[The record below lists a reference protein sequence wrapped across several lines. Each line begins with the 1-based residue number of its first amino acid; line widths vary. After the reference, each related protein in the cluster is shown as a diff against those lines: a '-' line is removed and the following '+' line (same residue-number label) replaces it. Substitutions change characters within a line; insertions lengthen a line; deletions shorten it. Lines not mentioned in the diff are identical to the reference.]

1 MLKGESFVAPLKEKS
16 LQGYHLNLQD
26 NIFPCIHKWVSG
38 KGGYGWTRRI
48 ENTLL
53 HLHNTYFSYLT
64 WFLQQYSF
72 PNPGV
77 DLLSIIDRLSVLE
90 CYRP

>member
-1 MLKGESFVAPLKEKS
+1 MLKGKSFVAALKEKS

-38 KGGYGWTRRI
+38 KADMIGCRYGHGRGHG
-48 ENTLL
+48 EFQNTHL
-53 HLHNTYFSYLT
+53 HL
-64 WFLQQYSF
+64 FLQQYSL

-77 DLLSIIDRLSVLE
+77 DLLSIYKYRVKWSKDR
-90 CYRP
+90 PAF